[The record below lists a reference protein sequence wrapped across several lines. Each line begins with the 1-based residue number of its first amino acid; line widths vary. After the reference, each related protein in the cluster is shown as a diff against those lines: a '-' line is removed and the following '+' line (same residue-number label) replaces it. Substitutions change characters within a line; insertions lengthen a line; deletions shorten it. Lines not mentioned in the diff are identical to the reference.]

1 MLGILPIDAD
11 STENE
16 CFYDCYPVHQKKAQ
30 SGVILKKRDG
40 TQRGHRNDPRCSHFA
55 VLLSPHSTIPC
66 SHSAKK
72 NMKFPESPL
81 CQ

>member
-16 CFYDCYPVHQKKAQ
+16 RFYDCYPVHEKKAQ

-40 TQRGHRNDPRCSHFA
+40 TQP
-55 VLLSPHSTIPC
+55 
-66 SHSAKK
+66 
-72 NMKFPESPL
+72 
-81 CQ
+81 